1 MPDNDERVLFRVGT
15 KADYNGLVEKASNIL
30 YFITDT
36 GELYKGTVLISTKQ
50 RVFNYTTIVPI
61 TATAADVFTLAAG
74 ANAEK
79 VIGDIVLWRRNG
91 AIMTA
96 LWTGTA
102 WVILNESIPAQ
113 NVILSNGT
121 NLETALSES
130 ALGAVDNETI
140 VNHNNALS
148 LKGFEVEYYVY
159 NNTTQQYNKITV
171 DSTHPWREGL
181 VPRIITYN
189 NDLVFGW
196 VVAEDITALAREVA
210 DLQVLNASNTQRI
223 SELESTV
230 GSIFTYQGEISDL
243 DDVLT
248 PVNGDVYTV
257 ENQNYVWN
265 GTEWVETASILSG
278 YATDAEL
285 AIVDNKVTDLANLLG
300 KPAELD
306 SITGEM
312 TPATGLFADYI
323 SNVKVGNINLTKTNN
338 TVTLPTFDGTNS
350 GLVPVYTGNANKSSL
365 VLNALGEWVAA
376 GVGGMDSRIGD
387 LTINNIQYNTVEE
400 YVQTAVDAVV
410 LRWETINN

>member
-1 MPDNDERVLFRVGT
+1 MPDNDERVLFKVGT
-15 KADYNGLVEKASNIL
+15 KVDYNELAAKANNVL

-36 GELYKGTVLISTKQ
+36 GELYKGTTLISTKQ
-50 RVFNYTTIVPI
+50 RVFNYTAIVPK
-61 TATAADVFTLAAG
+61 TATAQDVFTLAAG

-79 VIGDIVLWRRNG
+79 VIGDIVLWRKSG
-91 AIMTA
+91 IVMTG

-102 WVILNESIPAQ
+102 WVILNERIAAE

-130 ALGAVDNETI
+130 ALGAVDDETI

-148 LKGFEVEYYVY
+148 LKGFEVEYYMY
-159 NNTTQQYNKITV
+159 NNSTQQYVKVTV
-171 DSTHPWREGL
+171 DSTHPWRDGL

-189 NDLVFGW
+189 NNLVFGW

-223 SELESTV
+223 SALESTV
-230 GSIFTYQGEISDL
+230 GSIFTYQGETSDL

-257 ENQNYVWN
+257 DNKNYVWN
-265 GTEWVETASILSG
+265 GTEWIETANVLSG
-278 YATDAEL
+278 YATDAEVQV
-285 AIVDNKVTDLANLLG
+285 VDNKVTALENLLG
-300 KPAELD
+300 RPAELD
-306 SITGEM
+306 SVSGEM

-323 SNVKVGNINLTKTNN
+323 SNVKVGNINLVKTNN
-338 TVTLPTFDGTNS
+338 SVTLPTFDGVSS
-350 GLVPVYTGNANKSSL
+350 GLVPIYTGNANKSSL
-365 VLNALGEWVAA
+365 VLNALGEWTTA

-410 LRWETINN
+410 LRWEAINN